1 MVYTCCVPECN
12 TGYRSAKNVEKIAMF
27 RFPSDKEFC
36 RKWIKAIP
44 RKNFN
49 VTNAT
54 RICAKHFTEDD
65 FETTSTDQCK
75 SRQQKRDQAVL
86 K

>member
-27 RFPSDKEFC
+27 RFPSDEEFC
-36 RKWIKAIP
+36 HKWIEAIP

-49 VTNAT
+49 VTNST
-54 RICAKHFTEDD
+54 RICANILQKMTLKLLQQTNVKADSKKEIKHY
-65 FETTSTDQCK
+65 
-75 SRQQKRDQAVL
+75 
-86 K
+86 